1 MRRGPD
7 VTSTCDSP
15 LSQGVTSICVR
26 PMKDAPVNP
35 RRLPAFGIFGTPMT
49 DPACVCTICWL
60 LVPCC
65 VVVVPSCVVVVQGHG
80 GKNRTP
86 QVRLPQPPAAWCY
99 ASAEHQA
106 ERECPWLCRPCAF
119 VGCHIQLIQYVHVRM
134 TSAHSSVLY
143 ARNKSERLRIA
154 GVRMC
159 SELVTAAVNRLGQ
172 GYMYYPPVDQ
182 THCTQVGLAQSSIG
196 SDRLV

>member
-1 MRRGPD
+1 MASSGGLRTVVRIAFPSCARRGLPDLTVSMRRGPG
-7 VTSTCDSP
+7 VTSTCDFP

-35 RRLPAFGIFGTPMT
+35 RRLPAYGIFGTPMT

-60 LVPCC
+60 LVPFC

-106 ERECPWLCRPCAF
+106 ERECPWLCRPCA
-119 VGCHIQLIQYVHVRM
+119 
-134 TSAHSSVLY
+134 VL
-143 ARNKSERLRIA
+143 
-154 GVRMC
+154 GV
-159 SELVTAAVNRLGQ
+159 TYN
-172 GYMYYPPVDQ
+172 
-182 THCTQVGLAQSSIG
+182 
-196 SDRLV
+196 